1 MNIDQTT
8 IWSTIG
14 GAVAGA
20 VLTLF
25 GIRRQLQ
32 SEIRA
37 SLRAEIA
44 GIIQRQDNL
53 QAQVQALQG
62 AGYVTEKEYEKT
74 WMLNQRVIEQ
84 RFTNTAN
91 QIQAI
96 HQLLA
101 GQKDMLERLDTK
113 IERLLDRPM
122 GRQ

>member
-25 GIRRQLQ
+25 GIKRQIKA
-32 SEIRA
+32 EIRA

-62 AGYVTEKEYEKT
+62 AGYVTEKEHEKT